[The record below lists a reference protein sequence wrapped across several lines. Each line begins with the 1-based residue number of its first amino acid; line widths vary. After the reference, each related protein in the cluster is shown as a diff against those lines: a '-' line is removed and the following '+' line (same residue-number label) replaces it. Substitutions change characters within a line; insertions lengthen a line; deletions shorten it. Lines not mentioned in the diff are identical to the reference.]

1 MSTYLL
7 VDCANTFFRARHV
20 ARYGDVEERVGMA
33 IHVTINA
40 IRKAHK
46 MFGIDKT
53 IYCLEGRSWRKDHY
67 KQYKLNRVENRAKQ
81 SASEQEEDRMFWGA
95 FDDFTTFIKEKSN
108 ATVVRH
114 EHAEADDLIA
124 RWIQN
129 HGSDKHVILS
139 SDSDFKQLLKE
150 NVTIYNGVAN
160 EIWNLDGVFDDKMKP
175 VIDKKTK
182 EPKKIEDPEWILF
195 EKCIRGDPTDN
206 VFSAY
211 PGVRKTKLEE
221 AFNDRNDRGFNWNNL
236 MLQKWVDHD
245 GQERRVKEEY
255 ERNRMLIDL
264 TQQPQEI
271 KTAIDEMFAVSK
283 AKPKVAQSGLH
294 FMKFC
299 GRHGLDKIAE
309 NAEQYI
315 SIFEK

>member
-1 MSTYLL
+1 MTTYLL
-7 VDCANTFFRARHV
+7 VDVANTFFRARHV
-20 ARYGDVEERVGMA
+20 ARYGDLEERVGMA
-33 IHVTINA
+33 IHVTIGA
-40 IRKAHK
+40 IKKAHK
-46 MFGIDKT
+46 MFDVDKT
-53 IYCLEGRSWRKDHY
+53 IYCLEGRSWRKDFY

-81 SASEQEEDRMFWGA
+81 SRTEQEEDTAFWQA
-95 FDDFTTFIKEKSN
+95 YDDFVTFINERSN

-114 EHAEADDLIA
+114 ENAEADDLIA
-124 RWIQN
+124 RWIQI
-129 HGSDKHVILS
+129 HPEDQHIILS
-139 SDSDFKQLLKE
+139 SDSDFKQLLRE

-160 EIWNLDGVFDDKMKP
+160 EIWNRDGIFDDKMKP

-182 EPKKIEDPEWILF
+182 EPKVIEDPEWILF
-195 EKCIRGDPTDN
+195 EKCMRGDPTDN

-211 PGVRKTKLEE
+211 PRVRKTQLQE
-221 AFNDRNDRGFNWNNL
+221 AFKDRKDRGFVWNNL
-236 MLQKWVDHD
+236 MLQKWVDHE

-264 TQQPQEI
+264 TQQPDEI
-271 KTAIDEMFAVSK
+271 KTAIDAMFVERK
-283 AKPKVAQSGLH
+283 AKAKVPQSGLH

-315 SIFEK
+315 SIFER